1 MLKKVKI
8 YVILYIELI
17 FISLFFID
25 INVQN
30 RLLYRT
36 KLYIKKFKVNLDFF
50 NTYLPEPLDAGAII
64 VSFNLLNYKIGLY
77 ILLFIVN
84 NIIGE

>member
-1 MLKKVKI
+1 M
-8 YVILYIELI
+8 LYIELI

-50 NTYLPEPLDAGAII
+50 NTYSLEPLDTGAII
-64 VSFNLLNYKIGLY
+64 VLFNLLNYKIGLY

>member
-50 NTYLPEPLDAGAII
+50 NTYSLEPLDAGAII

>member
-1 MLKKVKI
+1 MFKI
-8 YVILYIELI
+8 GSYIAPNCILRSSKYIW
-17 FISLFFID
+17 
-25 INVQN
+25 
-30 RLLYRT
+30 T
-36 KLYIKKFKVNLDFF
+36 FF
-50 NTYLPEPLDAGAII
+50 NTYSLEPLDAGAII